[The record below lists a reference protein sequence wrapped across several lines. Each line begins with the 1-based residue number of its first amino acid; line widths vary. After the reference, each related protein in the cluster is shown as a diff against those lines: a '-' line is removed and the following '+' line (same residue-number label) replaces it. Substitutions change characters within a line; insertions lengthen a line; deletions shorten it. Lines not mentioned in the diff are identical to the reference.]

1 MTAAV
6 FLDLLMLSLL
16 FRSEREKGV
25 SIPMTNTGRADVGV
39 WSTVDRTGQVLILMG
54 IMSGLGRKALYE
66 NGILRVL
73 LQQNSTPVYAPV
85 NDGVLESETKQK
97 LVTRA
102 PETKKGER
110 MSREQMFANMRIF
123 LSRRGRNAALV
134 VEKDYP
140 WFTREKFL
148 AAYDKRQKIIAERSV
163 AGREAYLIKHPK
175 KVVA

>member
-16 FRSEREKGV
+16 FRSEREKDTIISV
-25 SIPMTNTGRADVGV
+25 TNTGRSDIGT
-39 WSTVDRTGQVLILMG
+39 WSTVNKTAQIFIQMG
-54 IMSGLGRKALYE
+54 IMDRLGRQALYE

-85 NDGVLESETKQK
+85 NDGILESETKLK

-110 MSREQMFANMRIF
+110 MSQGQMFTNMRIF
-123 LSRRGRNAALV
+123 LSRRGKNAALV
-134 VEKDYP
+134 VERDYP

-148 AAYDKRQKIIAERSV
+148 GAYDEWQNLIDARSV
-163 AGREAYLIKHPK
+163 AGRKAYLLKHPK
-175 KVVA
+175 KVAA